1 MNWYLKV
8 LKQYADFEGR
18 ARRMEYWMFALINV
32 IIALL
37 LYSILFVGI
46 FTESTFLSS
55 IGGILYLVYILA
67 VFLPGLGV
75 SVRRLHDTNKSGW
88 MILIALIPIIG
99 AIWLIILYATEG
111 DKGDN
116 PYGPDPKA

>member
-67 VFLPGLGV
+67 
-75 SVRRLHDTNKSGW
+75 
-88 MILIALIPIIG
+88 IC
-99 AIWLIILYATEG
+99 
-111 DKGDN
+111 
-116 PYGPDPKA
+116 

>member
-116 PYGPDPKA
+116 PYGPDLKA

>member
-18 ARRMEYWMFALINV
+18 ARRTEYWMFTLINT

-37 LYSILFVGI
+37 LYSLLFIGI
-46 FTESTFLSS
+46 FAESTVLSS
-55 IGGILYLVYILA
+55 IGGILYLLYALA
-67 VFLPGLGV
+67 TFLPSLGV
-75 SVRRLHDTNKSGW
+75 GVRRLHDTNKSGW
-88 MILIALIPIIG
+88 MILIAFIPIIG
-99 AIWLIILYATEG
+99 AIWLIVLFATEG

>member
-1 MNWYLKV
+1 
-8 LKQYADFEGR
+8 
-18 ARRMEYWMFALINV
+18 MFALINV